1 MVGSNVSAF
10 WLRCP
15 QRLAQAQHHT
25 RPHLARRLP
34 LYHQKLHELVHSGK
48 PVDGILRLRRSDD
61 AVIYCTF
68 KAAMLREGERNKI
81 AGTFQDIT
89 KLIEMQ
95 KDLEKAK
102 RSAEASDRSKS
113 YFLAQASHDLRQPMQ
128 ALRIFISTLEEEPLD
143 NRQKELLGKI
153 SASADNLNNL
163 LDNLLDIS
171 KLDSEGF
178 EACLGNF
185 DISDLLKN
193 IFLNF
198 TKLRVHAASIFIRH
212 SATTLSAATLCW
224 LSALSATC
232 SATLLNIPATK
243 FCWAAKGKTTA
254 SEFWLWITARE

>member
-1 MVGSNVSAF
+1 
-10 WLRCP
+10 
-15 QRLAQAQHHT
+15 
-25 RPHLARRLP
+25 
-34 LYHQKLHELVHSGK
+34 
-48 PVDGILRLRRSDD
+48 
-61 AVIYCTF
+61 
-68 KAAMLREGERNKI
+68 MLREGERNKI

-193 IFLNF
+193 IFFEFHEIARSRGIHFHTSLCHY
-198 TKLRVHAASIFIRH
+198 TVCSDALLVERVIRNL
-212 SATTLSAATLCW
+212 LSNAFKYTRNKV
-224 LSALSATC
+224 
-232 SATLLNIPATK
+232 LLGCKRENDRIRVLVMDN
-243 FCWAAKGKTTA
+243 G
-254 SEFWLWITARE
+254 EGITAEEKERIFDEFYQSRNINDNSRSGAGLGLSIVRRISDILGLDISVDSRPGRGSNFSFLLPLEKGT